1 MNEIPDTKHP
11 VEHRPEPG
19 AGPSSARRKG
29 HPFRKALEA
38 AIFVA
43 VAFVAGLLG
52 SFADRIF
59 LSDVHLPFF
68 VAETEEAES
77 GGAVL
82 PASEDRTLVDIVER
96 SSAAVVSV
104 IATKD
109 VPTAR
114 RFGGFPFFFFGNDP
128 YDAGNGG
135 ETERQRIGSGTGFF
149 VDPSGLIV
157 TNRHVVSDE
166 EADYTVLLDGGKE
179 YEATVLGRDAV
190 QDIAVLRIEPK
201 EGEIFPTLSLGDSD
215 ALRVGQTVVA
225 IGNSLGE
232 FSNSVSR
239 GIVSGLGR
247 SVTAGSVYG
256 ESETL
261 SDIIQTDAAIN
272 PGNSGGPL
280 LDLSGAVIGVNVA
293 VAQGAEN
300 VGFAIPAGQIRRIV
314 EDVRATGK
322 ISMPFLGV
330 RYALVD
336 EEIREAN
343 ALPYGY
349 GAVVVRGTRVAE
361 LAVSP
366 GSPADKAGI
375 EENDI
380 ILEIDGTRIDT
391 DHPLGNVLARYR
403 AGDEIVVRV
412 FHDGEERDVRV
423 TLAERGE

>member
-1 MNEIPDTKHP
+1 MEGISNSENREGIPETVAP
-11 VEHRPEPG
+11 VRQRSG
-19 AGPSSARRKG
+19 SRVLRKVT
-29 HPFRKALEA
+29 E
-38 AIFVA
+38 AIFIV
-43 VAFVAGLLG
+43 VTAFFAGALG
-52 SFADRIF
+52 SFADRTF
-59 LSDVHLPFF
+59 LADSRLPF
-68 VAETEEAES
+68 VDTETETEEVPEP
-77 GGAVL
+77 GL
-82 PASEDRTLVDIVER
+82 PAPEDRTLVGIVER

-104 IATKD
+104 VATKD

-128 YDAGNGG
+128 YDAGSGT
-135 ETERQRIGSGTGFF
+135 ETERQEVGSGTGFF

-157 TNRHVVSDE
+157 TNRHVVSDG

-179 YEATVLGRDAV
+179 YEATVLGRDTV
-190 QDIAVLRIEPK
+190 QDIAVLKVEPK
-201 EGEIFPTLSLGDSD
+201 EGETFPTLSLGDSD
-215 ALRVGQTVVA
+215 TLRVGQTVVA

-280 LDLSGAVIGVNVA
+280 LDLSGAVIGINVA

-300 VGFAIPAGQIRRIV
+300 VGFAIPAGQVSRIV

-322 ISMPFLGV
+322 ISMPFLGI
-330 RYALVD
+330 RYAIVD
-336 EEIREAN
+336 EEIRKAN
-343 ALPYGY
+343 SLPYGY
-349 GAVVVRGTRVAE
+349 GAVVVRGARVAE

-366 GSPADKAGI
+366 GSPADRAGI

-403 AGDEIVVRV
+403 PGDEVVLRV
-412 FHDGEERDVRV
+412 FHDDEERDVRV
-423 TLAERGE
+423 TLSERQD